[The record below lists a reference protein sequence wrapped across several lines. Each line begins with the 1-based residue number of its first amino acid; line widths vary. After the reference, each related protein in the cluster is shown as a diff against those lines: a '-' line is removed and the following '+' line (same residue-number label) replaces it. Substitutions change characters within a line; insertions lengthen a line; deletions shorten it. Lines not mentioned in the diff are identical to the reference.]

1 MNKVSTTPKEGKS
14 AAKTTLRAVCAAFV
28 IAALVIPILL
38 TLLPPFLRPVYSDI
52 YVGVLG
58 EKFELLT
65 SKEGPKCVVIGG
77 SSVAFGLDS
86 ETLSD
91 EIDMDV
97 VNFGLYADLGTKVM
111 LDLSLANIGEGDVI
125 VVAPE
130 ISAQTLSL
138 FFNAATTWQ
147 ALDGNLEMLK
157 YVDSDD
163 YAALVGGAWKYA
175 GDKYGYL
182 ISGEYPKTVDAFDVK
197 NFNEYG
203 DNTYD
208 RPYNVMTTIEKTV
221 DFNFF
226 YDSGDGVTTE
236 YEQFIDYLNDYAREC
251 RSRGAVVYY
260 SFPPMNEAMIADTSE
275 DTVLRYYN
283 NLVSSLDMKVI
294 SNPYDYIM
302 DEGYFFDSAFHLNN
316 SGVPIRTY
324 NLIEDIKR
332 ERADTS
338 VTMADVTLPEP
349 SGYKPQ
355 EFGGENGVNL
365 HFNLELSVNLAGQS
379 VYTIVGLNEA
389 GMNAPVLNIPDM
401 VDGVPVTSIAPD
413 ALSGAAARTLYLG
426 QNISSLPA
434 RSLAGAMSLSAVYV
448 PKKDSPDDIAIPNN
462 SNPPLATEGA
472 STALR
477 FYVPADSVGAYK
489 AHYFWGAYSERIKG
503 Y

>member
-1 MNKVSTTPKEGKS
+1 MNNESIARKEGKS
-14 AAKTTLRAVCAAFV
+14 AVGTTLRAVYTALV
-28 IAALVIPILL
+28 IAALIIPILL
-38 TLLPPFLRPVYSDI
+38 SLLPAFLRPVYGNI

-86 ETLSD
+86 ETMAE
-91 EIDMDV
+91 EINMDV

-157 YVDSDD
+157 YIDSDD
-163 YAALVGGAWKYA
+163 YAALVGGVWKYA
-175 GDKYGYL
+175 GEKYGYL
-182 ISGEYPKTVDAFDVK
+182 ISGDYPETVDAFDVD

-208 RPYNVMTTIEKTV
+208 RPYNVMTSIEKTV

-226 YDSGDGVTTE
+226 YDADDGVTTE
-236 YEQFIDYLNDYAREC
+236 YEQFIDYLNEYAREC

-275 DTVLRYYN
+275 EVVGRYYN
-283 NLVSSLDMKVI
+283 NLVSSLDMKVV

-338 VTMADVTLPEP
+338 ATMADVTLPEP

-355 EFGGENGVNL
+355 EFNGENGVNL
-365 HFNLELSVNLAGQS
+365 HFELELSVNLAGQS
-379 VYTIVGLNEA
+379 VYTIVGLNEQ
-389 GMNAPVLNIPDM
+389 GMAAPVLNIPDM

-413 ALSGAAARTLYLG
+413 ALSGAAVRTLYLG
-426 QNISSLPA
+426 RNISSLPG

-448 PKKDSPDDIAIPNN
+448 PEKDSPDDIAIPNN
-462 SNPPLATEGA
+462 SNPPLATDGGN
-472 STALR
+472 SKLV
-477 FYVPADSVGAYK
+477 FYVPTADVGAYK